1 MRNRKTSLWE
11 WFCILAVPWPI
22 VIFMALLKVKEFIE
36 LKVRCQPSAFG
47 IEDYKTAALVAFVGW
62 SCILILNLQRHR
74 NGKKV
79 TMMSWTIKMDY
90 EPQKVTVRKHRA
102 MYPDVPD
109 EYLSQDTKGGI
120 VLGKQ
125 IAGTKF
131 VMYKISA
138 FANTL
143 AGALFVGGPGS
154 GKTTLMI
161 STILE
166 ILRTDEPPI
175 SAMICDVK
183 PEIFAKTTTPDNPY
197 SKIVNPFD
205 RMAYGYDLYYN
216 LSPESSDDEIMTTL
230 DNICSSLIDCPPES
244 RDKFFYESGRTI
256 AEAVM
261 FYKLKFDW
269 DEGRDSTFMDG
280 IDYLLSDDAASL
292 VKKVLGETEDDP
304 KHMRVRKLLKP
315 YANKD
320 GEAFQGIEL
329 AIRQSMKC
337 MTYNSIHWFFGDN
350 PKKASPVDLEQG
362 ISLYLCMPEYYL
374 DDYYMVLKLI
384 SESVIKYCSTRPDN
398 PERKILLYLDEFPRL
413 HLSATT
419 VLQGIALGRSRGLI
433 TILAAQTMQQIMS
446 AWKKEDA
453 KSMSDLCQV
462 QCYLSCSDKESAD
475 LICSQVGKYSE
486 EHIQYTE
493 SSQSASYSRS
503 FNDKNILEPA
513 DLMDLQG
520 KGEAVV
526 IIKGKYMRVNA
537 VEARYY
543 NIPELN
549 KISQE
554 CLAAKG
560 GIVYG
565 RETHN

>member
-1 MRNRKTSLWE
+1 MNSRKTSLWE
-11 WFCILAVPWPI
+11 WFCIFAVPWPI
-22 VIFMALLKVKEFIE
+22 VIFKCLVKAKEMVALY
-36 LKVRCQPSAFG
+36 VRGQPASSGA
-47 IEDYKTAALVAFVGW
+47 DYRLAIVIALVGW
-62 SCILILNLQRHR
+62 LCILMLNLQRHS

-79 TMMSWTIKMDY
+79 TLLSWTIKMDY
-90 EPQKVTVRKHRA
+90 EPQKVTARKHRA
-102 MYPDVPD
+102 MYPEVPD
-109 EYLSQDTKGGI
+109 EYLSKTTKGGI

-125 IAGTKF
+125 IAGTKY

-138 FANTL
+138 IANTL

-166 ILRTDEPPI
+166 ILRNDNPPI

-183 PEIFAKTTTPDNPY
+183 PEIFAKTTTPDDPF

-205 RMAYGYDLYYN
+205 RMAYGYDLYHN
-216 LSPESSDDEIMTTL
+216 ISPKSSDDDIMTTL
-230 DNICSSLIDCPPES
+230 DNICSSLIDCPPDD
-244 RDKFFYESGRTI
+244 RNKFFYESGRTI

-261 FYKLKFDW
+261 FYKLKRDW
-269 DEGRDSTFMDG
+269 TEGKDSTVMDG
-280 IDYLLSDDAASL
+280 IDFLLSDDAASL
-292 VKKVLGETEDDP
+292 VKKVLEETEDNP
-304 KHMRVRKLLKP
+304 KYIRVRKLLKP
-315 YANKD
+315 YAGKD

-329 AIRQSMKC
+329 SIRQGLKIF
-337 MTYNSIHWFFGDN
+337 TYSNIRWFFGDN
-350 PKKASPVDLEQG
+350 PKKASPADLEYG

-398 PERKILLYLDEFPRL
+398 PQRKILLYLDEFPRL

-475 LICSQVGKYSE
+475 LICSQVGKYAE
-486 EHIQYTE
+486 EHVQYSE

-513 DLMDLQG
+513 DLMDLQE

-537 VEARYY
+537 VDARYY
-543 NIPELN
+543 KIPEIN

-554 CLAAKG
+554 CLAANSPK
-560 GIVYG
+560 
-565 RETHN
+565 ED

>member
-1 MRNRKTSLWE
+1 MKNRKTSLWE
-11 WFCILAVPWPI
+11 WFCILAIPWPVVIFKILVKAKELLTVYVRGQPLTEGTADYKPAI
-22 VIFMALLKVKEFIE
+22 VI
-36 LKVRCQPSAFG
+36 
-47 IEDYKTAALVAFVGW
+47 ALVGW
-62 SCILILNLQRHR
+62 LCILMLNLQRHS

-79 TMMSWTIKMDY
+79 TLLSWTIKMDY
-90 EPQKVTVRKHRA
+90 EPQKVTARKHRA
-102 MYPDVPD
+102 MYPEIPS
-109 EYLSQDTKGGI
+109 EYLSLNTSGGI

-125 IAGTKF
+125 IGGKDY

-138 FANTL
+138 IKNTL

-161 STILE
+161 TTILE
-166 ILRTDEPPI
+166 VLRRDDPPI
-175 SAMICDVK
+175 SAMVIDIK
-183 PEIFAKTTTPDNPY
+183 PEIADKTRMPDDPN

-205 RMAYGYDLYYN
+205 RMSYGFDLYYN
-216 LSPESSDDEIMTTL
+216 LTPDSSDDEIMTTL
-230 DNICSSLIDCPPES
+230 DNICTSLIDCPPDS

-256 AEAVM
+256 AEAIM
-261 FYKLKFDW
+261 FYKLKKNW
-269 DEGRDSTFMDG
+269 EESLDSTMMDG
-280 IDYLLSDDAASL
+280 LDLLLSDDAASL
-292 VKKVLGETEDDP
+292 VNKVLKETEDQP
-304 KHMRVRKLLKP
+304 TYIRVRKLLKP

-329 AIRQSMKC
+329 AIRQSLKIF
-337 MTYNSIHWFFGDN
+337 TYSNIRWFFGDT
-350 PKKASPVDLEQG
+350 PKKASPKDLEQG

-398 PERKILLYLDEFPRL
+398 PKRKILLYLDEAPRL

-419 VLQGIALGRSRGLI
+419 VLQQGIALGRSRGLV

-453 KSMSDLCQV
+453 KSMADLCQV
-462 QCYLSCSDKESAD
+462 QCYLSCSDKESAE
-475 LICSQVGKYSE
+475 LICSQVGKYAE
-486 EHIQYTE
+486 EHIQYSE
-493 SSQSASYSRS
+493 SSQNASFSRS
-503 FNDKNILEPA
+503 FNDKNTLEPA
-513 DLMDLQG
+513 DLMDLQE

-537 VEARYY
+537 VDARYY
-543 NIPELN
+543 KIPELN

-554 CLAAKG
+554 CLAANNPK
-560 GIVYG
+560 
-565 RETHN
+565 ED